1 MDLTESITY
10 SLSKTGN
17 LLQQLSAKRLKAR
30 GIDLTPEES
39 VFMNQLWDKDCQS
52 QAELNLWSI
61 KEASTVT
68 RQIDKLVRKGYVER
82 YNGTEDRRTVFIKLT
97 AKGKQLR
104 DAFNS
109 TNIPDLDTEFLPQC
123 REQRAQFL
131 ALLEDIR
138 EKALSELQNGNGQE
152 E

>member
-1 MDLTESITY
+1 VDLTESITY